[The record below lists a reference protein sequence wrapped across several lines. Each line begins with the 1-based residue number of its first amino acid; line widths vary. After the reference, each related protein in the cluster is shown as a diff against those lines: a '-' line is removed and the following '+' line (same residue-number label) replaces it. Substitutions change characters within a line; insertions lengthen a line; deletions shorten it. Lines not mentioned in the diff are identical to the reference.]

1 MGEGMRRS
9 VYFHQDP
16 TFEGAAENIRKEERE
31 KRKQAA
37 LRRKAPCSKGIGRQ
51 QQSKKLVPAVKV
63 LYRMRQ
69 IAKAAGY
76 RVVGNITIRQEE
88 TGYIFKS
95 FYEGR

>member
-37 LRRKAPCSKGIGRQ
+37 LRRKASCSKELSRQ
-51 QQSKKLVPAVKV
+51 QKKLVPAVKV